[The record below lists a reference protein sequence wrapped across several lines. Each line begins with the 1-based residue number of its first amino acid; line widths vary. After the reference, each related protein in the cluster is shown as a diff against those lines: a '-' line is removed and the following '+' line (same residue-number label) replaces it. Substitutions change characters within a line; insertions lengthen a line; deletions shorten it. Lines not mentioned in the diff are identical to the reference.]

1 MLVALHAGV
10 AAATPLKVTV
20 LLPEVA
26 PKFVPVIV
34 TDVPAVPD
42 VRFKLAIV
50 GVGVVTVKLTALLAW
65 VPTVTTTFPVV
76 APVGT
81 AVVMLVL
88 LQLVTTAVV
97 PLNFTVLLP

>member
-1 MLVALHAGV
+1 M
-10 AAATPLKVTV
+10 
-20 LLPEVA
+20 
-26 PKFVPVIV
+26 
-34 TDVPAVPD
+34 
-42 VRFKLAIV
+42 
-50 GVGVVTVKLTALLAW
+50 KLTALLAW

-81 AVVMLVL
+81 AVVMLGL